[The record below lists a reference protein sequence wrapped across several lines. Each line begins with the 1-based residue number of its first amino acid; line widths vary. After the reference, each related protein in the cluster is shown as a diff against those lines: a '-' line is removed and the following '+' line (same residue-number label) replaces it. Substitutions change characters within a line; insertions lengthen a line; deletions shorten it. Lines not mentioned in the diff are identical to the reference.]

1 MKIITFFNNKGGVGK
16 TSLVYHL
23 SWMYANN
30 GLNVLAVDLD
40 PQANLTS
47 MFLDEDTLESLW
59 PEGDHPD
66 TVLGS
71 LRPLIRGVGDITASR
86 LQRPNDYSTTRD
98 PNSYFNSLLMAKLSL
113 LVGDLGLSA
122 FEDKLSANWPLCNDR
137 DESAFRIISAFY
149 RMIQAA
155 ASEAEADVVLV
166 DVGPNLGAI
175 NRAALIATDYVIIPL
190 APDLFS
196 MQGLRNLGPTLRR
209 WRTEWGERLPK
220 NPAPDLL
227 LPAGAML
234 PAGYIFMQ
242 HFAKDRRPVKA
253 FDRWMQRMPKEY
265 RVSVLDQKDDS
276 GIDVETDPF
285 CLAKL
290 KHYRSLMPM
299 AMEVRKPMFMLKPAD
314 GAIGAH
320 TYAVQECRQ
329 DFERLANKIAEVC
342 EFRRAETKSA
352 A

>member
-1 MKIITFFNNKGGVGK
+1 MKTITFFNNKGGVGK

-23 SWMYANN
+23 SWMYAQQD
-30 GLNVLAVDLD
+30 LKVLAVDLD

-47 MFLDEDTLESLW
+47 MFLDEDTLETLW
-59 PEGDHPD
+59 PDGEHPE

-71 LRPLIRGVGDITASR
+71 LRPIIRGIGDLKEPH
-86 LQRPNDYSTTRD
+86 LQHVCSVP
-98 PNSYFNSLLMAKLSL
+98 SLFAPAISL

-122 FEDKLSANWPLCNDR
+122 FEDKLSASWPLCNDR
-137 DESAFRIISAFY
+137 DESAFRVISAFH
-149 RMIQAA
+149 RMIAA
-155 ASEAEADVVLV
+155 AAAQAEADIVLV

-175 NRAALIATDYVIIPL
+175 NRAALIATDHVIIPL

-209 WRTEWGERLPK
+209 WRTEWTERVPK
-220 NPAPDLL
+220 NPAPDLS
-227 LPAGAML
+227 LPAGTMN
-234 PAGYIFMQ
+234 PAGYVFMQ

-253 FDRWMQRMPKEY
+253 FDRWMQRIPREY
-265 RVSVLDQKDDS
+265 RVSVLDEPDGAPVQVDA
-276 GIDVETDPF
+276 DPY

-299 AMEVRKPMFMLKPAD
+299 AMEARKPMFLLKPAD

-320 TYAVQECRQ
+320 TYAVQECRK
-329 DFERLANKIAEVC
+329 DFQLLADKIASVC
-342 EFRRAETKSA
+342 GVGRPAPA
-352 A
+352 AASTV

>member
-23 SWMYANN
+23 VWMYAQQ
-30 GLNVLAVDLD
+30 GLKVLAVDLD
-40 PQANLTS
+40 PQANLSS
-47 MFLDEDTLESLW
+47 MFLDEDTLETLW
-59 PEGDHPD
+59 PDGEHPE

-71 LRPLIRGVGDITASR
+71 LRPIIRGIGDFKPPH
-86 LQRPNDYSTTRD
+86 LQHVPSV
-98 PNSYFNSLLMAKLSL
+98 PSLFAPAISL

-122 FEDKLSANWPLCNDR
+122 FEDKLSASWPLCNDR
-137 DESAFRIISAFY
+137 DESAFRVTSAFH
-149 RMIQAA
+149 RMISVAA
-155 ASEAEADVVLV
+155 EQAEADIVLV

-175 NRAALIATDYVIIPL
+175 NRAALIATDHVIIPL

-209 WRTEWGERLPK
+209 WRFEWTERVSK
-220 NPAPDLL
+220 NPAPDLS
-227 LPAGAML
+227 LPAGTMN
-234 PAGYIFMQ
+234 PAGYVFMQ

-253 FDRWMQRMPKEY
+253 FDRWMQRIPREY
-265 RVSVLDQKDDS
+265 RVSVLDERDGAPVQVDE
-276 GIDVETDPF
+276 DVF

-299 AMEVRKPMFMLKPAD
+299 AMEARKPMFLLKPAD

-320 TYAVQECRQ
+320 VYAVQECRQ
-329 DFERLANKIAEVC
+329 DFQSFANKIASVC
-342 EFRRAETKSA
+342 GVGLPPDIASTV
-352 A
+352 

>member
-1 MKIITFFNNKGGVGK
+1 MKTITFFNNKGGVGK

-23 SWMYANN
+23 SWMYADE

-40 PQANLTS
+40 PQANLSS
-47 MFLDEDTLESLW
+47 MFLDEQRLESLW
-59 PEGDHPD
+59 PDGEHPG
-66 TVLGS
+66 TILGS
-71 LRPLIRGVGDITASR
+71 LRPIIRGIGDIQQPNLQTLSGFSGASFSA
-86 LQRPNDYSTTRD
+86 LFMGN
-98 PNSYFNSLLMAKLSL
+98 LSL

-137 DESAFRIISAFY
+137 DESAFRITSAFY
-149 RMIQAA
+149 RMITLAAVQAK
-155 ASEAEADVVLV
+155 ADVVLV
-166 DVGPNLGAI
+166 DVGPNLGAV

-209 WRTEWGERLPK
+209 WRTEWNERRSK
-220 NPAPDLL
+220 NPAADLR
-227 LPAGAML
+227 LPGGDMR

-242 HFAKDRRPVKA
+242 HFARDRRPVKA

-265 RVSVLDQKDDS
+265 RVSVLNE
-276 GIDVETDPF
+276 IDGAQVDLDADPF

-299 AMEVRKPMFMLKPAD
+299 AMEARKPMFMLKPAD

-320 TYAVQECRQ
+320 TYAVQECRV
-329 DFERLANKIAEVC
+329 DFEKLAKKIAEVC
-342 EFRRAETKSA
+342 EFRSEHQFQNVSV
-352 A
+352 

>member
-1 MKIITFFNNKGGVGK
+1 MKTITFFNNKGGVGK

-23 SWMYANN
+23 SWMYAQQ
-30 GLNVLAVDLD
+30 GLKVLAVDLD

-47 MFLDEDTLESLW
+47 MFLDEDALENLW
-59 PEGDHPD
+59 PDGEHPA
-66 TVLGS
+66 TILGS
-71 LRPLIRGVGDITASR
+71 LRPIIRGIGDLKPPHLQPVPSTAS
-86 LQRPNDYSTTRD
+86 LFAP
-98 PNSYFNSLLMAKLSL
+98 AISL

-122 FEDKLSANWPLCNDR
+122 FEDKLSASWPLCNDR
-137 DESAFRIISAFY
+137 DESAFRVISAFH
-149 RMIQAA
+149 RMIASAA
-155 ASEAEADVVLV
+155 TEAGSDVVLV

-175 NRAALIATDYVIIPL
+175 NRAVLIAADHVVIPL

-209 WRTEWGERLPK
+209 WRTEWDERLPK
-220 NPAPDLL
+220 NPAADLS
-227 LPAGAML
+227 LPTGTMN
-234 PAGYIFMQ
+234 PAGYVFMQ

-253 FDRWMQRMPKEY
+253 FDRWMQRIPREY
-265 RVSVLDQKDDS
+265 RVSVLDESDGPEVQ
-276 GIDVETDPF
+276 VNADPF

-299 AMEVRKPMFMLKPAD
+299 AMEVRKPMFLLKPAD

-329 DFERLANKIAEVC
+329 DFEQLANKVASVC
-342 EFRRAETKSA
+342 GIGGSA
-352 A
+352 TADVNGV